1 MTIIRAVLVD
11 LEPGTMDSVRS
22 GPYGQVPILQMIIML
37 AMILMITM
45 VTMIMAT
52 IINHDNEII
61 IRSSVRTTLSSV
73 RAELATTGPKA
84 TTPRVRFFATFFGT
98 LLLTP
103 FLGYFICDTGNNW
116 AKGQYTRRVR
126 CQ

>member
-1 MTIIRAVLVD
+1 MVTISRAVLVD

-22 GPYGQVPILQMIIML
+22 GPYGQVAILQMSIML
-37 AMILMITM
+37 TMILMSTM

-84 TTPRVRFFATFFGT
+84 TTPRVPSWSTVSWT
-98 LLLTP
+98 
-103 FLGYFICDTGNNW
+103 W
-116 AKGQYTRRVR
+116 
-126 CQ
+126 